1 MELAYLEPNSNSMLK
16 TTFVPKLK
24 RIAKKYRE
32 IDTQRAR
39 VELIFELKVIL
50 ETYKKYA
57 AKLDKSGPP
66 GKLEM
71 KCAQLAAYIARSINI
86 IATGYDSMKIKEI
99 LAEIM
104 ERVSKLEQL
113 RKEDKKSG
121 RKGRK
126 TRKSS

>member
-1 MELAYLEPNSNSMLK
+1 MDPNSNSMLK
-16 TTFVPKLK
+16 TTFFQKIK
-24 RIAKKYRE
+24 KIKKYKKV
-32 IDTQRAR
+32 DTQRERA
-39 VELIFELKVIL
+39 ELIFDLKVIL

-86 IATGYDSMKIKEI
+86 IATEYDSIKIKQF
-99 LAEIM
+99 LAEIA
-104 ERVSKLEQL
+104 ERVSKLERV
-113 RKEDKKSG
+113 RKEDKKS
-121 RKGRK
+121 RKKGGK